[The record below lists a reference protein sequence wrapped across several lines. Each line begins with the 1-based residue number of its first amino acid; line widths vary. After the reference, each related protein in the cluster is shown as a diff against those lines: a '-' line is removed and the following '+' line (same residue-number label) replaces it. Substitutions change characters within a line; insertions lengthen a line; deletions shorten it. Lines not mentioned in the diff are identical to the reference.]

1 MFTLRHHQHCEIRG
15 PQHQQGEASDSNQHS
30 NHPHN
35 LSLTSLSLK
44 LGCSWNHLG
53 SYTEDS
59 CLGPTSR
66 KSGLISLGCSLGRGI
81 GKAPQEIC
89 WVAACQVWEL
99 LLSIQSVSR
108 SPAWSWHGH
117 VAKDDLELLIFL
129 SSFSKCWGWGHVPS
143 RLVYIVLRI
152 KPRALGILCK
162 NSTNWTTSPA
172 MLCFKSMRVIFV
184 ACLMAQVFESVTRRR

>member
-1 MFTLRHHQHCEIRG
+1 MAPLTCLETSYQAVKWQPLFLQIPDCHCNVQI
-15 PQHQQGEASDSNQHS
+15 PHPALDIFSTMPMLT
-30 NHPHN
+30 HPHRCYV
-35 LSLTSLSLK
+35 LSPSNAHRLSSSDWFFFFFLE
-44 LGCSWNHLG
+44 SG
-53 SYTEDS
+53 SS
-59 CLGPTSR
+59 
-66 KSGLISLGCSLGRGI
+66 CSLD
-81 GKAPQEIC
+81 
-89 WVAACQVWEL
+89 
-99 LLSIQSVSR
+99 
-108 SPAWSWHGH
+108 WSQTCH

-184 ACLMAQVFESVTRRR
+184 ACLMAQFFESVTRRR